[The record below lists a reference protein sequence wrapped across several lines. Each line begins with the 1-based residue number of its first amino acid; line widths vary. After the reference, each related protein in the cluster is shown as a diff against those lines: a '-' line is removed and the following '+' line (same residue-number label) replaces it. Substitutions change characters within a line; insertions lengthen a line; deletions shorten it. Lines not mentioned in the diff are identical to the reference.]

1 MSAQR
6 TARERGA
13 ILARRTL
20 RILGLRTPS
29 PTVNHSFGNRIGTV
43 RATRYHSGSE
53 ASHGRSRRDD
63 GGRAGGRA
71 DTGDHPP
78 AAGVEP
84 RRGVLE
90 ICRRAPCD
98 ELLDYLAPGTWW
110 GLGRTLHFLGRD
122 VEAEAALRQAL
133 ELRRAQGHVEDR
145 LTANVLISLGD
156 LRKERGE
163 LDEALAWYEQ
173 ALAFTGSLQ
182 RAGALKRVGEI
193 RMYRGDLAGARER
206 IEAVLSQ
213 ARSVFGDQSAEAG
226 LGRWVLGEILQAAG
240 DAAGAEPPGRE
251 PPRTG
256 PRHRRTAAP
265 GRRPGRPGRESGR
278 RRPPDAAGHR
288 APRASRPVK
297 R

>member
-6 TARERGA
+6 TVCERGA

-122 VEAEAALRQAL
+122 VEAEAALR
-133 ELRRAQGHVEDR
+133 
-145 LTANVLISLGD
+145 
-156 LRKERGE
+156 
-163 LDEALAWYEQ
+163 Q